1 MIGNSS
7 IGHSIPRSPRAI
19 RMMSA
24 AAIMSSISR
33 TALWLSIFATTCAVL
48 PDFCRTCRNSSRSSF
63 LRAKLSATKSTPS
76 STPRATSARSFS
88 VSAGKFTWTPG
99 EIDVPP
105 RTECARSQDNGAN
118 PVVLFRQHAHLHEPV
133 IEENNVVDRDVIDQT
148 VIVDGAGIPLG
159 AGCSAHGDLQH

>member
-19 RMMSA
+19 RMTSA
-24 AAIMSSISR
+24 AAIISSISR

-63 LRAKLSATKSTPS
+63 LRAKLSTTKSTPS
-76 STPRATSARSFS
+76 STPSHVGQILFGQRGQIHMDT
-88 VSAGKFTWTPG
+88 G
-99 EIDVPP
+99 EIDVPA

-148 VIVDGAGIPLG
+148 VIVDG
-159 AGCSAHGDLQH
+159 D